1 MRAQEETGV
10 KRLWTRVSL
19 LLASVILVAC
29 AGGGG
34 GGGAKP
40 AGGPGGAGQNF
51 EVRALDTMRF
61 EPATLSIRTG
71 SPVSITL
78 NNVGV
83 IVHDLTIDNM
93 GGQSFQ
99 VLANGGQR
107 ANGQF
112 TPSSAGAIEFYCS
125 QPGHKEAGMAGTLTV
140 Q

>member
-1 MRAQEETGV
+1 MQLRRKPSV
-10 KRLWTRVSL
+10 KQLWIRVCP
-19 LLASVILVAC
+19 LLASVMLIAC

-34 GGGAKP
+34 GGAKP
-40 AGGPGGAGQNF
+40 GPGAGGGAAQNF

-61 EPATLSIRTG
+61 EPANLSVRTG

-83 IVHDLTIDNM
+83 IVHDLTVDNI

-107 ANGQF
+107 ASGQF
-112 TPSSAGAIEFYCS
+112 TPPSAGTLEFYCS
-125 QPGHKEAGMAGTLTV
+125 QPGHKEAGMTGTLTV